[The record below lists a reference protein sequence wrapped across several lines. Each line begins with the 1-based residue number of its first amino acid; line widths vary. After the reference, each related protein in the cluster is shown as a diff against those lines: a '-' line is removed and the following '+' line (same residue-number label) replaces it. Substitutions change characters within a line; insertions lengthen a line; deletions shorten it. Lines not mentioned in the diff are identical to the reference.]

1 MSGELGEPKALKMI
15 VSKNRS
21 RWFPDARSQTERAE
35 RTYVV
40 SRILT
45 GRRARI
51 VSTFG
56 ESEGYRLRFAG
67 GRAGGHGLGGTGL
80 TDHSFRDGHK
90 HLDHQNPEDG
100 SPDYRSSGH
109 LGNSNV
115 SLLGRS
121 TEIHF

>member
-1 MSGELGEPKALKMI
+1 MSGELRESKALKMI

-21 RWFPDARSQTERAE
+21 RCFPDARSQTERAE

-56 ESEGYRLRFAG
+56 ESEEYRLRFAG
-67 GRAGGHGLGGTGL
+67 GRAGGDCLGGTGF
-80 TDHSFRDGHK
+80 TDRSLRDGHK

-109 LGNSNV
+109 LGKSNI
-115 SLLGRS
+115 SLPGRS
-121 TEIHF
+121 IEFRS